1 MLSEEKK
8 TPQSSTPVQQQVV
21 AVSNVIDFN
30 TTAIK
35 EQMEKVQLEVKSVM
49 EGAIVDSSKL
59 SLNFTV

>member
-1 MLSEEKK
+1 MTPEEKD
-8 TPQSSTPVQQQVV
+8 TTQPTQPVKQQVV
-21 AVSNVIDFN
+21 AISNVTDFN

-35 EQMEKVQLEVKSVM
+35 EQMEKVQQEVKAVI